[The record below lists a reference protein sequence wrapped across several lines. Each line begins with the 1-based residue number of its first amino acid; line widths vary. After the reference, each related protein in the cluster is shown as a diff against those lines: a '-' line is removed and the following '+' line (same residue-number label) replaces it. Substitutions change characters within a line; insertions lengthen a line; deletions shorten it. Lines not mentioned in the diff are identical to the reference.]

1 MAKILIV
8 DDDASFRFILKDF
21 LEMNGYDCM
30 EAGNVAQARRQLWW
44 NKFDLI
50 LSDLNMPKESGFDL
64 LDHVIS
70 LYPRT
75 PFVLV
80 TGNGDTATRTQAL
93 KLGACAYLSKPCRL
107 NELLSVVMGMIKEPT
122 GLELSLM
129 TWGMQN

>member
-44 NKFDLI
+44 NRFDLI

-75 PFVLV
+75 PLLCP
-80 TGNGDTATRTQAL
+80 GDRERRQSNPGAGFEIGRLRLPFQAV
-93 KLGACAYLSKPCRL
+93 PV
-107 NELLSVVMGMIKEPT
+107 E
-122 GLELSLM
+122 
-129 TWGMQN
+129 

>member
-44 NKFDLI
+44 NRFDLI

-70 LYPRT
+70 SYPRT

-80 TGNGDTATRTQAL
+80 TGNGDKATRVRAL

-107 NELLSVVMGMIKEPT
+107 NELLSVVMSMIREPI

>member
-21 LEMNGYDCM
+21 LEMNGYDCV

-64 LDHVIS
+64 LDHVIT

-75 PFVLV
+75 PFVLI
-80 TGNGDTATRTQAL
+80 TGSGDKATRAQAL

-107 NELLSVVMGMIKEPT
+107 NELLSVVMGMIQEST

>member
-80 TGNGDTATRTQAL
+80 TGNGDKEIRARAL
-93 KLGACAYLSKPCRL
+93 NSGACACLSKPCRL
-107 NELLSVVMGMIKEPT
+107 NELLSVVMSMIKEST
-122 GLELSLM
+122 GLELCQM
-129 TWGMQN
+129 VWRMQN

>member
-1 MAKILIV
+1 
-8 DDDASFRFILKDF
+8 
-21 LEMNGYDCM
+21 
-30 EAGNVAQARRQLWW
+30 VAQARRQLWW

-80 TGNGDTATRTQAL
+80 TGNGDKEIRARAL
-93 KLGACAYLSKPCRL
+93 KSGACGYLSKPCRL
-107 NELLSVVMGMIKEPT
+107 NDLLSVVMSMIKQPT

-129 TWGMQN
+129 RWGMQN